1 MQRDAGR
8 VQLQPVLLQPD
19 QLISDGQLLLLR
31 LSFLSLQKGLLLL
44 QLRDRVQSETRR
56 IRNVFWTLQ
65 RLNILIK
72 MSDIRV
78 FQDILMKH
86 PYLEDVGI
94 KVSFILG
101 QAFIHA
107 AHLGQRVSESC
118 ILRLEL
124 VEQQRKLCVTALSLE
139 GR

>member
-1 MQRDAGR
+1 
-8 VQLQPVLLQPD
+8 
-19 QLISDGQLLLLR
+19 
-31 LSFLSLQKGLLLL
+31 
-44 QLRDRVQSETRR
+44 
-56 IRNVFWTLQ
+56 
-65 RLNILIK
+65 
-72 MSDIRV
+72 
-78 FQDILMKH
+78 MKNS
-86 PYLEDVGI
+86 YLEDVGV

-124 VEQQRKLCVTALSLE
+124 VEMQRELCVTALNLE